1 MSGPSDQSPKQHQ
14 RIKVFISHDMR
25 FHLLACAVRDELCQ
39 LGIDAFVDS
48 LRPLSFAHMPPG
60 SLAIFRDKDQLVRCM
75 TEGNRSADASL
86 NIGHVAPEIEAS
98 DVVMLISETR
108 ADEGGGRHVCGE
120 IDYAIA
126 ARFVHGMRP
135 ARLAVHPEFLAGLL
149 ADRNLES
156 LARELRRVSMIP
168 PRIFTVSGI
177 RGVFVLLQIVAIL
190 ACILGAKGVVEKI
203 GFCVMMVPGVVAILG
218 LPRWAKNCL
227 GYLRG
232 EYLGDVTGERLVISN
247 MIAPLSVLPFWVR
260 YLWMLQL
267 TWRYNVLPYAVIVN
281 FCLLAGSALWVI
293 VRVL

>member
-1 MSGPSDQSPKQHQ
+1 MSGPSDQSPEQHR

-25 FHLLACAVRDELCQ
+25 FHLLACAVRDELSK

-60 SLAIFRDKDQLVRCM
+60 SSAIFRDRDQLVRYV

-108 ADEGGGRHVCGE
+108 TDVGGGRHVSGE

-126 ARFVHGMRP
+126 ACFVHGMRP

-149 ADRNLES
+149 ADGNLES
-156 LARELRRVSMIP
+156 VARELRRVSMIP
-168 PRIFTVSGI
+168 PRIFTISKI
-177 RGVFVLLQIVAIL
+177 RGVFVFLQVVGIF
-190 ACILGAKGVVEKI
+190 ACILWAKGVVETI
-203 GFCVMMVPGVVAILG
+203 GFCVMLVPGVIAILG

-232 EYLGDVTGERLVISN
+232 ECLGDVTIERLIINN
-247 MIAPLSVLPFWVR
+247 MIAPFSILPFWVR
-260 YLWMLQL
+260 YLWALQL
-267 TWRYNVLPYAVIVN
+267 TWRFTVLPHAIFVN

-293 VRVL
+293 IRAL